1 MSTFNEAL
9 TTGKVVA
16 RKAWTNKNNPEQVAV
31 QFFQQIESPSS
42 VSSLVS
48 MAQGIKPVQT
58 VSAIFSF
65 AKDVAQS
72 KLGSTDVDFTSG
84 GEAVFAS
91 DMFGQEVNIQVT
103 ENFTP
108 NPYSSS
114 HQPKVNP
121 GTGEVVTGYDE
132 ASGENMPV
140 YRHTEL
146 VVNMPNHTWAPKA
159 SVHTQVSSSPSVNIN
174 DLLTR

>member
-9 TTGKVVA
+9 TTGKVVV

-31 QFFQQIESPSS
+31 QFFQQIDSPTS
-42 VSSLVS
+42 VNSLIS
-48 MAQGIKPVQT
+48 MAQGIQPVQT

-72 KLGSTDVDFTSG
+72 KLGGTDVDFTTG
-84 GEAVFAS
+84 GEAIYAS

-108 NPYSSS
+108 NPYSKS

-121 GTGEVVTGYDE
+121 ATGEVVVGLDSTTGK
-132 ASGENMPV
+132 NMPV

-146 VVNMPNHTWAPKA
+146 VPGVATHTWAAKA
-159 SVHTQVSSSPSVNIN
+159 SLEATNASPVGVNISE
-174 DLLTR
+174 LLTR